1 MLFVQRQYLP
11 VDERD
16 SAFSFRRRLYKR
28 LLKNPLEYILKKNG
42 FLVVWTSFLRL
53 SESSNSQNSKKKTT
67 TLLSTS
73 ARKVQDEQTEPP
85 LCNIDYLQSYLTLFH
100 FCVLSLVK
108 TKRKHAAIMWMSLTE
123 HQFKQRCDDCIYVIC
138 VIYSWNCIEIVVFL
152 LRPNTELLLF

>member
-28 LLKNPLEYILKKNG
+28 LLKNPLEYILKKMVSSL
-42 FLVVWTSFLRL
+42 FEQVFWDFLRAQIL
-53 SESSNSQNSKKKTT
+53 KTLKKTT
-67 TLLSTS
+67 TLLSAS
-73 ARKVQDEQTEPP
+73 PREVQDEQTEPP

-108 TKRKHAAIMWMSLTE
+108 TKRKHAAIMWISLTE
-123 HQFKQRCDDCIYVIC
+123 HQFKQRCDDCILIIH